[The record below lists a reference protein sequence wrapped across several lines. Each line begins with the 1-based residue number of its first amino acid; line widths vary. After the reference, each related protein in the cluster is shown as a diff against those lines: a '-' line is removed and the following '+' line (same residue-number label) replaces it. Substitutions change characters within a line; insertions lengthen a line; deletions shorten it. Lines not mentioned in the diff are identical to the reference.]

1 MLAFFAASDG
11 IVNENLVERFMQE
24 VQVGKQTNFYH
35 IPENY
40 CSITCITLLVLNSTF
55 DCRSLKLAA
64 SMVSKLPLRIS
75 IGKKFKILIW
85 T

>member
-24 VQVGKQTNFYH
+24 VQVSEKLFFTKM
-35 IPENY
+35 PEKK
-40 CSITCITLLVLNSTF
+40 TDFCISLLVFNFTSDL
-55 DCRSLKLAA
+55 RSLKLAA

-75 IGKKFKILIW
+75 IGKKFEIEI
-85 T
+85 